1 MERDESPRKRDHE
14 FVNRIRALYPADRG
28 RLATLRRAA
37 GRPLREAPDAHW
49 FYGLTTELGY
59 PEGED
64 ELLFL
69 VATLIA
75 SHRPSLR
82 TEARR
87 SEPLAEQEKRNLG
100 WTVRRLREEGAL
112 SDASATV
119 RMRQLLDA
127 QLDFEG
133 ANELGQRLR
142 RLVALA
148 DSRGVPVN
156 WIVLLND
163 LRHWSNGTRQ
173 VQKNW
178 ARACFATES
187 KGGAVAAP
195 DQPEDEL
202 EEGSTSD
209 AA

>member
-1 MERDESPRKRDHE
+1 MERDEARRKRDHE
-14 FVNRIRALYPADRG
+14 FVNRVRALYPADRG

-37 GRPLREAPDAHW
+37 GRPLREVADAHW

-59 PEGED
+59 PERED
-64 ELLFL
+64 ELVFL

-82 TEARR
+82 TEPRR
-87 SEPLAEQEKRNLG
+87 AEPSSQQEQRNFG
-100 WTVRRLREEGAL
+100 WTVRRLREEGAM
-112 SDASATV
+112 SDASAAV

-148 DSRGVPVN
+148 DSRGVPVD
-156 WIVLLND
+156 WVTLLDD
-163 LRHWSNGTRQ
+163 LRRWNDGTRR
-173 VQKNW
+173 VQKEW
-178 ARACFATES
+178 ARACFANAP
-187 KGGAVAAP
+187 KGGADAST
-195 DQPEDEL
+195 DHGENDL
-202 EEGSTSD
+202 EEGSASD

>member
-1 MERDESPRKRDHE
+1 MEPEEAKRKRDHQ
-14 FVNRIRALYPADRG
+14 FVSRIRALYPADRG

-37 GRPLREAPDAHW
+37 GRPLREVVDAHW

-59 PEGED
+59 PERED

-82 TEARR
+82 APAR
-87 SEPLAEQEKRNLG
+87 LAEPPTVQEKRNFG
-100 WTVRRLREEGAL
+100 WTVRRLREAGAM
-112 SDASATV
+112 SDTSAAV

-127 QLDFEG
+127 QLDFDG
-133 ANELGQRLR
+133 ANELGKRLR

-156 WIVLLND
+156 WVVLLDD
-163 LRHWSNGTRQ
+163 LRRWSDGTRRA
-173 VQKNW
+173 QKEW
-178 ARACFATES
+178 ARACFAKEP
-187 KGGAVAAP
+187 KGGAETSL
-195 DQPEDEL
+195 DQGDNEL